1 MLHDCRLRAAGK
13 TQADNAKKTRTRDR
27 GMRGVPA
34 PEANAELQANIDV
47 SQPDMERH
55 LHCFQLHSLVY

>member
-1 MLHDCRLRAAGK
+1 MFDLDDSRLRAAGK
-13 TQADNAKKTRTRDR
+13 TQADGAKKTRTRER

-47 SQPDMERH
+47 SFLTSIIQ
-55 LHCFQLHSLVY
+55 